1 MLSSSV
7 RPTPSDP
14 QLPKEIIDD
23 IIDYLADDIAAL
35 RAFALTGRTF
45 LHRARMHIFSCIT
58 LEGRIACLERGISPG
73 AKFLALMQD
82 APYLAGYVKEMRVL
96 NMNRDGVAGADDWIV
111 TDWKLAM
118 AIDTF
123 LAEIESGL
131 QVGTVSNATAGY
143 GGPGRVV
150 GVPPAPSLRRVVLE
164 HLQWNSLPS
173 HTKIR
178 LGDLMACPTL
188 KDVTLKHIRAIPW
201 TVCDRFPVGLDTL
214 WLFAVEFYPAVIE
227 DSVTDDGWTSSDED
241 EDANGNG
248 GDKLKTVPSSARPK
262 EYFPRIGT
270 LVIHRGSLGR
280 DPTIICTENTLFAV
294 VISSLRV
301 FVTSA
306 WSEREWRHNQEILA
320 TIVPTGL
327 LESFGMGFF
336 WRHDAPLPVY
346 VLGPTCPK
354 LHTIHILTHSDC
366 HPLALQAAFVWLY
379 DSLQNLP
386 LNNHLER
393 ITIQCCV
400 GPRECSNLDQ
410 APPLLGLSADS
421 HGQPSGE
428 DDEESQEVTR
438 VRKNLGWAEIDKTF
452 ATSARFSS
460 LRRIHLK
467 LSINEGTTTGRYGM
481 LVDALYVIL
490 PRLMESDMITYE
502 RKKPHWP
509 PERFEF

>member
-1 MLSSSV
+1 MPSSSV
-7 RPTPSDP
+7 RPAPSDP

-96 NMNRDGVAGADDWIV
+96 NMNRGEAAGADDWIV
-111 TDWKLAM
+111 TDWKLAS

-123 LAEIESGL
+123 LAEIESAL
-131 QVGTVSNATAGY
+131 QAGTGSSATAGY

-150 GVPPAPSLRRVVLE
+150 GASGGVPPAPSLRRVVLE
-164 HLQWNSLPS
+164 HLQWNHLPS

-178 LGDLMACPTL
+178 LGDLLACPTL

-241 EDANGNG
+241 EDMDS
-248 GDKLKTVPSSARPK
+248 GDKPKPSDVKAVPPSARPT
-262 EYFPRIGT
+262 EFYPRIGT

-280 DPTIICTENTLFAV
+280 DPTIIFTENTLFAV
-294 VISSLRV
+294 VISNLRV

-327 LESFGMGFF
+327 LESFGMGFC
-336 WRHDAPLPVY
+336 
-346 VLGPTCPK
+346 T
-354 LHTIHILTHSDC
+354 
-366 HPLALQAAFVWLY
+366 FVTLY
-379 DSLQNLP
+379 
-386 LNNHLER
+386 
-393 ITIQCCV
+393 I
-400 GPRECSNLDQ
+400 
-410 APPLLGLSADS
+410 
-421 HGQPSGE
+421 
-428 DDEESQEVTR
+428 
-438 VRKNLGWAEIDKTF
+438 
-452 ATSARFSS
+452 
-460 LRRIHLK
+460 
-467 LSINEGTTTGRYGM
+467 
-481 LVDALYVIL
+481 
-490 PRLMESDMITYE
+490 
-502 RKKPHWP
+502 KKYY
-509 PERFEF
+509 